1 MKNLCLR
8 ALAIAMGLFAASVVT
23 ATAIFPH
30 PTHQDPCSLS
40 APASLNGTVTSPSSA
55 SLSWP
60 SVSGAYGYR
69 VRVQTVPA
77 GETVGDF
84 LSFNL
89 SASLSGLTTGA
100 TYRCTV
106 AAVCADNQ
114 DSPSPGSAIVI
125 DIIINYAAPGGE
137 TLVDASPVPLPIT
150 VDCSPN
156 PFGDFLHLRLP
167 PSAESALDGRVRVF
181 SLTGALVFDQHV
193 SLVPGAEV
201 RLETN
206 TWSPGIYLLH
216 LETAYGVS
224 RQIMVKKG

>member
-100 TYRCTV
+100 TYR
-106 AAVCADNQ
+106 
-114 DSPSPGSAIVI
+114 
-125 DIIINYAAPGGE
+125 
-137 TLVDASPVPLPIT
+137 
-150 VDCSPN
+150 
-156 PFGDFLHLRLP
+156 
-167 PSAESALDGRVRVF
+167 
-181 SLTGALVFDQHV
+181 
-193 SLVPGAEV
+193 
-201 RLETN
+201 
-206 TWSPGIYLLH
+206 
-216 LETAYGVS
+216 
-224 RQIMVKKG
+224 